1 MSPTAFSSNHA
12 QLETGGVD
20 RYTVLVKYVLPK
32 PAPRAAMM
40 AGFKAAEARFRAAP
54 GLLRKYFAYD
64 EGAHTGHSVYL
75 WESEEA
81 ARRFFDDAFLAGFK
95 EKFGAVPELFYV
107 DTLMV
112 IDNEAGRTVFNE

>member
-1 MSPTAFSSNHA
+1 MH
-12 QLETGGVD
+12 
-20 RYTVLVKYVLPK
+20 TVLVKYVLPK

-40 AGFKAAEARFRAAP
+40 EGFKAVEARFRAAP

-64 EGAHTGHSVYL
+64 EAAHTGHSVYL

-81 ARRFFDDAFLAGFK
+81 ARRFFNEEFLAGFK
-95 EKFGAVPELFYV
+95 AKFGTAPELFYV

-112 IDNEAGRTVFNE
+112 IDNETGKTAFNE